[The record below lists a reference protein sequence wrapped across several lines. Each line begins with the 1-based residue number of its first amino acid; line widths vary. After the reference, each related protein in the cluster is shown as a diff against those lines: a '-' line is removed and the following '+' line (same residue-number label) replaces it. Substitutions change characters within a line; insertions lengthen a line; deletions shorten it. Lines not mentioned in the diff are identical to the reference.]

1 MKTFFPD
8 YISYV
13 IQLLD
18 RYYEFTAS
26 KDTGSIAVIPVLL
39 ERIKNLRRKFT
50 PRRGDP
56 IYGIVIVLC

>member
-1 MKTFFPD
+1 MKTFFPN
-8 YISYV
+8 YISHV

-26 KDTGSIAVIPVLL
+26 KDSTIITAIPVLL
-39 ERIKNLRRKFT
+39 ERIENLRRKFT

-56 IYGIVIVLC
+56 IYGIVIVPC